1 MFCNDTLMMNKYIL
15 KKSTYIESENCNDR
29 SPGIVIDT
37 IIIHCISLPEKEYD
51 NDYVISFFTNKLN
64 FDAHESFKDLEDLK
78 VSSHLFI
85 RRSGEVIQF
94 VPFNKKAWHAGESRY
109 KGREN
114 FNEFSI
120 GIELEGSVDD
130 SYTDNQYDRLK
141 IVIQELKDL
150 YPSIK
155 DSNILR
161 HSDIAPDRK
170 SDPGE
175 HFSLDRIK

>member
-15 KKSTYIESENCNDR
+15 KKSTYIESENCDDR
-29 SPGIVIDT
+29 SADIIVDT

-51 NDYVISFFTNKLN
+51 NDYVISFFTNKLD

-94 VPFNKKAWHAGESRY
+94 VPFNKKAWHAGKSRY
-109 KGREN
+109 KEREN

-141 IVIQELKDL
+141 IVIQELKEL

-161 HSDIAPDRK
+161 HSDIVSDRK
-170 SDPGE
+170 NDPGE